1 MSRIICFVSYCNLFM
16 LYRYRAMLC
25 GLRSARRLVSANLR
39 LHEGFALHTHFE
51 SVRAQRANLS
61 LQIQMITTDLPL
73 IA

>member
-1 MSRIICFVSYCNLFM
+1 
-16 LYRYRAMLC
+16 MLC

-39 LHEGFALHTHFE
+39 LHEGFALHTQFE